1 MSGSNGVEWNL
12 NTQLMHESDDVYA
25 KLTKYQPTTNVPS
38 KCSEEKLR
46 NLWDPETSFDVH
58 NRDQG
63 IHANLFLM
71 NSFASKHG
79 ADTKTGGLTS
89 TGTTVGECKLFST
102 LHSLTMIEPRVL
114 DNYSKLGVFYEG
126 FLERKETREVL
137 EGGQFHKYFIKP
149 LDRSSQIA
157 SK

>member
-1 MSGSNGVEWNL
+1 LNAILSNDDGTFTL
-12 NTQLMHESDDVYA
+12 LISSLRLES
-25 KLTKYQPTTNVPS
+25 Q
-38 KCSEEKLR
+38 
-46 NLWDPETSFDVH
+46 
-58 NRDQG
+58 
-63 IHANLFLM
+63 
-71 NSFASKHG
+71 HG

-149 LDRSSQIA
+149 LDRSSQIT